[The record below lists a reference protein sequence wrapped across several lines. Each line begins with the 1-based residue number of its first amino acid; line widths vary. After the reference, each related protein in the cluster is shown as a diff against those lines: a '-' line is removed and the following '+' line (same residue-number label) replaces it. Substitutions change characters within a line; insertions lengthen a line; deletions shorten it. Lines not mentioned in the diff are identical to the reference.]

1 MPLFEKGDEP
11 FFVAKVEST
20 CCLCKGIVGEGSPT
34 FPTQFSPEK
43 PTRYLW
49 AHLECA
55 KQEAGG
61 VLPDAPVCKHWKFH
75 GRCLYKEKCFFSH
88 PQEVLE
94 EYNRKQAEIEEN
106 GGRKRNRG
114 PGKRNKVQNYSR
126 AFVFRRFLLDT
137 YGIEFLRS
145 GSGVVDV
152 AGGKGEIGFELKNL
166 NGIEATNVDPRPMD
180 LRKFVKKYEWDIYNR
195 NPLWRKYQ
203 TTYDK
208 NSKPSPPRH
217 IRAFFDPPLTDWAA
231 DIARSTETISG
242 ISSVVANVAWYKEHL
257 DKAKR
262 IKWIRQ
268 GHEEFCEL
276 ASNFTADEVSTDDP
290 DLPGRKTATKPGAVK
305 FKEPASPPPEY
316 ESIDDLQTALE
327 VLSNAS
333 LVVGLH
339 SDQATE
345 RIVDFAL
352 AAGKPF
358 AVVPCCVYQK
368 CFPDRKL
375 PNGQLVNTY
384 DEFITYI
391 CAKDPRIR
399 TQALGFDGR
408 NIAVY
413 LPLPDDI

>member
-1 MPLFEKGDEP
+1 MPRFEKGDEP

-20 CCLCKGIVGEGSPT
+20 CCLCKGIVEEGSPT
-34 FPTQFSPEK
+34 FPIRFSPEK

-55 KQEAGG
+55 RADGGG

-88 PQEVLE
+88 PPEVLE

-126 AFVFRRFLLDT
+126 AFVFRRFLIDT
-137 YGIEFLRS
+137 YGIEFLRG
-145 GSGVVDV
+145 GSGVIDV
-152 AGGKGEIGFELKNL
+152 AGGKGEVGFELKNL
-166 NGIEATNVDPRPMD
+166 NDIEATNVDPRPMD

-203 TTYDK
+203 TTY
-208 NSKPSPPRH
+208 SKDSEPSQPRH

-231 DIARSTETISG
+231 AISRGEETA
-242 ISSVVANVAWYKEHL
+242 ANVACVEANRAWFDEHL

-262 IKWIRQ
+262 IKWMRQ

-276 ASNFTADEVSTDDP
+276 SNNCTTDDTSTDDP

-305 FKEPASPPPEY
+305 FKQPATPPPEY
-316 ESIDDLQTALE
+316 DSIDDLETALK
-327 VLSNAS
+327 VLADAS
-333 LVVGLH
+333 IVVGLH

-352 AAGKPF
+352 EAGKPF

-375 PNGQLVNTY
+375 SDGRLVNTY
-384 DEFITYI
+384 DEFIEYL
-391 CAKDPRIR
+391 CSKDPRIQ
-399 TQALGFDGR
+399 TQQLGFDGR
-408 NIAVY
+408 NVAVFI
-413 LPLPDDI
+413 PTPME